1 MSTLGQIRAAVKT
14 TLEAAISNLV
24 VYEKAGD
31 VTQSPSVVL
40 VPKSENTGVSFA
52 GAGGVYDFELIVMH
66 ERQPIEIAQTRLDS
80 LIDKGVASSIPRV
93 INDSSDLGLSDVSVH
108 VGKMTD
114 YGKEYVSQG
123 ATYIGAVLAMKVLV
137 T

>member
-1 MSTLGQIRAAVKT
+1 MSTLAQIRTAVKT
-14 TLEAAISNLV
+14 TLEAGVSNIV

-40 VPKSENTGVSFA
+40 VPKDEMVGPSFA
-52 GAGGVYDFELIVMH
+52 GGSIYDFDLIVMS
-66 ERQPIEIAQTRLDS
+66 ERQPIQVAQTRLD
-80 LIDKGVASSIPRV
+80 LLLDKGSSGSIPSV
-93 INDSSDLGLSDVSVH
+93 INDSNGLGLADVDAY

-123 ATYIGAVLAMKVLV
+123 ATYIGAVLAMKVVV